1 MKKMVNRYRISKF
14 HRFMNGLVF
23 GIISVIAL
31 LLCLSSI
38 TVYQSSDANVI
49 LWFLISI
56 CSMLLG
62 LFSMFR
68 TKEGQKA
75 GV

>member
-1 MKKMVNRYRISKF
+1 MKKIVNKYRISKF

-23 GIISVIAL
+23 GIISVITV

-38 TVYQSSDANVI
+38 FVYQTSDSYVI
-49 LWFLISI
+49 LWFFISI

-62 LFSMFR
+62 LFSMFN
-68 TKEGQKA
+68 TKESQKA
-75 GV
+75 GL

>member
-1 MKKMVNRYRISKF
+1 MKKMVNKYRISKF

-38 TVYQSSDANVI
+38 SGYKSTDATVI

-75 GV
+75 GL

>member
-38 TVYQSSDANVI
+38 TVYQSSDTNVI

>member
-1 MKKMVNRYRISKF
+1 MKKMVYRYKISKF
-14 HRFMNGLVF
+14 HRFLNGLVF
-23 GIISVIAL
+23 GIISVITL
-31 LLCLSSI
+31 LLCLSSM
-38 TVYQSSDANVI
+38 YGYHSKDSQVI
-49 LWFLISI
+49 LWFFISF

-75 GV
+75 GA